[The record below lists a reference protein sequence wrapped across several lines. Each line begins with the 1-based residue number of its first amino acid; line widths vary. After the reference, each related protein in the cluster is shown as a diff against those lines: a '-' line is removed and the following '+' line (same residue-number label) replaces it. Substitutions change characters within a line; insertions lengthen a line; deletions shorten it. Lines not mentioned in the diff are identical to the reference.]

1 MPRKRTLSVDIN
13 LAEDQVPSAA
23 KNRILKG
30 PYRWFFNRRKNQK
43 SWKEASVPQ
52 KIRYLAV
59 RGLWLILGA
68 HIVFVLSTAL
78 ILFVFKTINPPA
90 TTLMAYRK
98 LVDHWNVRPIR
109 YLPLQRIPRTYRSMI
124 VRVEDGDFYQH
135 HGILL
140 PAIKNAWILNQQFG
154 SPVYGGSTITMQTAR
169 TIFLIPFKSYL
180 RKYLEVL
187 IALEMEAILGK
198 NRILELYCN
207 YAEWGKGIFGIDTAS
222 RYYYKTSVTAIDRD
236 QAARLITL
244 LSSPI
249 KYNPDTIYK
258 NGILRSRYEYLTRIG
273 Q

>member
-1 MPRKRTLSVDIN
+1 MPIKRTPSVDISLDVN
-13 LAEDQVPSAA
+13 QASSAA
-23 KNRILKG
+23 KTWILQG
-30 PYRWFFNRRKNQK
+30 PYRCFINRRKDKN
-43 SWKEASVPQ
+43 SWKGLSAPQ
-52 KIRYLAV
+52 KIRSGAIQ
-59 RGLWLILGA
+59 GLWLIFHA
-68 HIVFVLSTAL
+68 HIVFILTTVL
-78 ILFVFKTINPPA
+78 ILLMFKTINPPA

-109 YLPLQRIPRTYRSMI
+109 YLPLTRIPRTYRSMI
-124 VRVEDGDFYQH
+124 VRVEDGEFFQH

-140 PAIKNAWILNQQFG
+140 PAIKNAWILNRQFG

-207 YAEWGKGIFGIDTAS
+207 YAEWGKGIFGIDTVS
-222 RYYYKTSVTAIDRD
+222 RYYYGTSVTAIDRD

-249 KYNPDTIYK
+249 KYNPDSIYK
-258 NGILRSRYEYLTRIG
+258 NGILRSRYEYLSRVG